1 MDSKIDAEVL
11 GFGRY
16 VFHSLG
22 DIQPK
27 YSVSVKFGED
37 LLNGNA
43 ERGGSGK
50 LNSTDKW
57 IFPAT
62 VA

>member
-1 MDSKIDAEVL
+1 VFRL
-11 GFGRY
+11 Y
-16 VFHSLG
+16 VFHILG

-43 ERGGSGK
+43 ERGGLVE
-50 LNSTDKW
+50 LNSRDKW
-57 IFPAT
+57 IFRAK
-62 VA
+62 AA